1 MKLCYLWLLFIGE
14 AGLAQ
19 LWEHLPLIIIIIIII
34 IIYTITTTTTII
46 IIIIV

>member
-34 IIYTITTTTTII
+34 IYTITTTTTII

>member
-34 IIYTITTTTTII
+34 YTITTTTTII